1 MLFDTLEV
9 SIEKE
14 YALAKYRRRLGKNK
28 GWLGCWENRAG
39 ETVHFLQRNRIWW
52 KINKILENKLSEM
65 KNTWTLLSFCSCLNL
80 IKLTE
85 VEYENH
91 YNKKCILMSKI
102 QSRGISLLYIIFSAL
117 FLSLVD
123 FIASFIH
130 LHIFREKV
138 SDVKK
143 WSVYFSFFFVA
154 ERKKFVEFS
163 Y

>member
-1 MLFDTLEV
+1 
-9 SIEKE
+9 
-14 YALAKYRRRLGKNK
+14 
-28 GWLGCWENRAG
+28 
-39 ETVHFLQRNRIWW
+39 
-52 KINKILENKLSEM
+52 M

-123 FIASFIH
+123 FIASYIYTF
-130 LHIFREKV
+130 
-138 SDVKK
+138 
-143 WSVYFSFFFVA
+143 
-154 ERKKFVEFS
+154 
-163 Y
+163 